1 MALERIEVTPAKAL
15 AVYAHPDDG
24 PVAAG
29 GALAR
34 WAKDG
39 CEVHLVVATDGAKG
53 SWDGN
58 LSPAALSAQR
68 AEELEACVAAL
79 GIAACTQLGYP
90 DGELDNDAA
99 LRATLVGI
107 IRDLAPDGVL
117 GHDPTAVFFGR
128 HYVNHRDHRELG
140 WALLDAVAPAAGQP
154 HYFPG
159 SGEGAHRVASLLLS
173 GTLEADAAVAV
184 GDVLDVK
191 ARAVAAHRSQFPE
204 SPEDLGEVVRLRAV
218 EDGRRAG
225 VEAAELFRLI
235 ELA

>member
-1 MALERIEVTPAKAL
+1 MALARLDVTPERAL

-29 GALAR
+29 GTLAR
-34 WAKDG
+34 WAKEG
-39 CEVHLVVATDGAKG
+39 CEVHLVVATNGAKG
-53 SWDGN
+53 SLDAEVK
-58 LSPAALSAQR
+58 PAELSATR
-68 AEELEACVAAL
+68 SAELEACVSAL
-79 GIAACTQLGYP
+79 GIAGCTQLGYA
-90 DGELDNDAA
+90 DGELDNSSE
-99 LRATLVGI
+99 LRSKLVAI
-107 IRDLAPDGVL
+107 IRDLAPDVVL

-159 SGEGAHRVASLLLS
+159 SGEAAHRVGSLLLS

-184 GDVLDVK
+184 DDVLDVK

-204 SPEDLGEVVRLRAV
+204 EPEALEQMVRFRAA
-218 EDGRRAG
+218 EDGRAAG
-225 VEAAELFRLI
+225 VAAAELFRLV